1 MEAEISRLFQ
11 RDPDQGFKALAAAI
25 ERSAPERRNMLVRLM
40 TRYYSAE
47 KGAIITSGHGSSTDG
62 ARRVL
67 RDTRNMQ
74 QGKPHTP
81 EQQLKQGDSAI
92 ILRADGGMTVHI
104 DNGDDERI
112 TPQGLK
118 IAILAKLISHEVYEP
133 LWEAIYYSAKQEIR
147 ELENDGARQEI
158 H

>member
-1 MEAEISRLFQ
+1 
-11 RDPDQGFKALAAAI
+11 
-25 ERSAPERRNMLVRLM
+25 
-40 TRYYSAE
+40 
-47 KGAIITSGHGSSTDG
+47 
-62 ARRVL
+62 
-67 RDTRNMQ
+67 MQ

-81 EQQLKQGDSAI
+81 EQRLKQGDSAI
-92 ILRADGGMTVHI
+92 ILRADGGMTLHI
-104 DNGDDERI
+104 HNGDDERI

-133 LWEAIYYSAKQEIR
+133 LWELIYYSAKQEIH